1 MKQEIKAQC
10 LLEGEEARLW
20 QLLRNKRHFLESAL
34 RLVYK
39 DEAIKD
45 FFFKE
50 VTVTEPIQRKPSVAI
65 STAIKKP
72 QIQVAPLD
80 STTEVE
86 TEPEPVADTE
96 GQDDS
101 AIDW

>member
-1 MKQEIKAQC
+1 MKHEIKAQC

-34 RLVYK
+34 RLIYK
-39 DEAIKD
+39 DKAIND

-50 VTVTEPIQRKPSVAI
+50 TTVAEQPIKRKSSV
-65 STAIKKP
+65 STAVKKP

-86 TEPEPVADTE
+86 TEPMPVADAE
-96 GQDDS
+96 GQDAS
-101 AIDW
+101 NIAW

>member
-1 MKQEIKAQC
+1 MKQGIRAQC

-20 QLLRNKRHFLESAL
+20 QLLRNKTHFLGSAL
-34 RLVYK
+34 RLIYK

-50 VTVTEPIQRKPSVAI
+50 VTVAEPIRKKPSVAV

-72 QIQVAPLD
+72 QIKVAPLD
-80 STTEVE
+80 STTE
-86 TEPEPVADTE
+86 PEPVTDTE

>member
-34 RLVYK
+34 RLIYK
-39 DEAIKD
+39 DETIKD
-45 FFFKE
+45 FFFRE
-50 VTVTEPIQRKPSVAI
+50 VAVEEPIRRKSSVPV
-65 STAIKKP
+65 STAVKKP
-72 QIQVAPLD
+72 QIQAIPLD

-86 TEPEPVADTE
+86 TEHEPVADAE
-96 GQDDS
+96 GQDAS
-101 AIDW
+101 SIAW